1 MVVFMVTLNYIAQLA
16 PLEAAA
22 KNNQWYGTESH
33 ECVALVKPWIPG
45 KTTKQ
50 WKRGAQVKGNKGLAT
65 GTCIASFQYSPSKG
79 YFYDG
84 AIGGHGAVYV
94 SQDSTGITVY
104 DQWRTQ
110 PCHKR
115 VIRFK
120 GDGSKQNDGNEFYV
134 IE

>member
-1 MVVFMVTLNYIAQLA
+1 MVTLNYIAQLA

-33 ECVALVKPWIPG
+33 ECVALVKPWIPD

-79 YFYDG
+79 YLYGED
-84 AIGGHGAVYV
+84 INGHAVQV
-94 SQDSTGITVY
+94 QDYYCMYGVTICERWNV
-104 DQWRTQ
+104 
-110 PCHKR
+110 
-115 VIRFK
+115 
-120 GDGSKQNDGNEFYV
+120 QNK
-134 IE
+134 

>member
-22 KNNQWYGTESH
+22 KKNEWYGTESH

-45 KTTKQ
+45 KSTKQ
-50 WKRGAQVKGNKGLAT
+50 WQRGIQVKGNSIAQ
-65 GTCIASFQYSPSKG
+65 GTCIASFQYSASKG
-79 YFYDG
+79 YYYDG
-84 AIGGHGAVYV
+84 AVGGHAAVFV
-94 SQDSTGITVY
+94 SQSSAGIVVY
-104 DQWRTQ
+104 DQWRVQ

-115 VIRFK
+115 TIAFK

-134 IE
+134 IL